1 LTFAFLSACDER
13 DHNEQDTSA
22 AFSIPQIES
31 VLIGLS
37 TVKGTFSESIVREM
51 ASKTDCPSADEN
63 VTGVPE
69 RKKQHMVQKTVAEI
83 LIETLTAAGVRR
95 IYGVV
100 GDSLNGLLEEIRRS
114 KKMEW
119 IGVRHEETAAFAAG
133 AQAHLTGELAVCAGS
148 CGPGNMHLINGLYDC
163 HRSRVPVLAIAA
175 QIPSQ
180 EIGSNYFQETH
191 PDQLFRDCS
200 HYCELVSQTAQVP
213 RVFEIAIQTALTNRG
228 VSVVAVPGDIA
239 LKPAKYRKPSA
250 TVRAC
255 HSELVPS
262 EEEIKQLAALL
273 NQGNAITI
281 LGGAGCAGAHPE
293 LMQLAGKLKSP
304 IVSAL
309 RGREYIQY
317 DSPYDVGL
325 TGLIGFASG
334 YHAIMQAETLLM
346 LGTDFPYTQF
356 YPEQATIIQVDHR
369 GENLGRRTRLDLGI
383 LGDVKATLR
392 ALLPLLEDKK
402 DDKHL
407 ELFIRHYQETR
418 KGLDELAV
426 GHPGHKP
433 MHPQYVAK
441 TVDEL
446 AAEDAIFSC
455 DVGTPTVWAAR
466 YLTMNG
472 KRRLLGSFNHGSMAN
487 AMPQAIGA
495 QLAFPGRQVV
505 TFSGDGGLSMLL
517 GDLLS
522 LHQHKLPVKIIVF
535 SNSALAFVELEM
547 LAAGILGEGTALVN
561 PDFVGLARSAG
572 MFAVRVEDPGDLK
585 QAVTEAFQHDGPALV
600 DAVVNRTEL
609 SMPPTIK
616 LDQAVGFNL
625 WALKAVLNGRG
636 DQVIDL
642 ALSNLIR

>member
-1 LTFAFLSACDER
+1 
-13 DHNEQDTSA
+13 
-22 AFSIPQIES
+22 
-31 VLIGLS
+31 
-37 TVKGTFSESIVREM
+37 
-51 ASKTDCPSADEN
+51 
-63 VTGVPE
+63 
-69 RKKQHMVQKTVAEI
+69 
-83 LIETLTAAGVRR
+83 
-95 IYGVV
+95 VV
-100 GDSLNGLLEEIRRS
+100 GDSLNGILEEVRRT
-114 KKMEW
+114 KKIEW

-163 HRSRVPVLAIAA
+163 HRSRVPVLALAA
-175 QIPSQ
+175 QVPSQ

-191 PDQLFRDCS
+191 PDQLFRECS
-200 HYCELVSQTAQVP
+200 HYCELVSQTTQIP
-213 RVFEIAIQTALTNRG
+213 RVLEIAIQTALTHKG
-228 VSVVAVPGDIA
+228 VAVVAIPGDIA
-239 LKPAKYRKPSA
+239 LKPAAYRKPSA
-250 TVRAC
+250 TIRQC
-255 HSELVPS
+255 HPVVSPADD
-262 EEEIKQLAALL
+262 EIKKLAELL
-273 NQGNAITI
+273 NEGKAVTV
-281 LGGAGCAGAHPE
+281 LGGAGCAGAHRE
-293 LMQLAGKLKSP
+293 LIEVAGKLKSP

-309 RGREYIQY
+309 RGREHIQY
-317 DSPYDVGL
+317 DNPYDVGL
-325 TGLIGFASG
+325 TGLIGFSSG
-334 YHAIMQAETLLM
+334 YHAIMEADTLLM

-356 YPEQATIIQVDHR
+356 YPENATIIQVDRR

-383 LGDVKATLR
+383 IGDVSATLN
-392 ALLPLLEDKK
+392 ALLPLIDDKA

-407 ELFIRHYQETR
+407 QQFLAHYQDVR

-426 GHPGHKP
+426 GHPGRKP

-441 TVDEL
+441 VVDEL
-446 AAEDAIFSC
+446 AADDAIFSC

-495 QLAFPGRQVV
+495 QLTFPGRQVV
-505 TFSGDGGLSMLL
+505 TFSGDGGLSMML

-522 LHQHKLPVKIIVF
+522 LHQHKLPVKIVVF

-547 LAAGILGEGTALVN
+547 LAAGILGEGTELVN

-572 MFAVRVEDPGDLK
+572 MYGVRVEDPADLRS
-585 QAVTEAFQHDGPALV
+585 AVTEALRHDGPALI

-616 LDQAVGFNL
+616 INQAVGFNL

-636 DQVIDL
+636 DEVIDL
-642 ALSNLIR
+642 AVSNLIR

>member
-1 LTFAFLSACDER
+1 MTE
-13 DHNEQDTSA
+13 
-22 AFSIPQIES
+22 
-31 VLIGLS
+31 
-37 TVKGTFSESIVREM
+37 
-51 ASKTDCPSADEN
+51 
-63 VTGVPE
+63 
-69 RKKQHMVQKTVAEI
+69 KTVAEI
-83 LIETLTAAGVRR
+83 FVETLIAAGVTR

-100 GDSLNGLLEEIRRS
+100 GDSLNGILEEIRRS
-114 KKMEW
+114 KKIEW
-119 IGVRHEETAAFAAG
+119 IGVRHEETGAFAAG

-163 HRSRVPVLAIAA
+163 HRSRVPVLALAA

-200 HYCELVSQTAQVP
+200 HYCELISQTTQVP
-213 RVFEIAIQTALTNRG
+213 RVIEIAIQSALANQG
-228 VSVVAVPGDIA
+228 VAVVAIPGDVA
-239 LKPAKYRKPSA
+239 LRQARYRKPSA
-250 TVRAC
+250 SIKPCRP
-255 HSELVPS
+255 ELSPS
-262 EEEIKQLAALL
+262 EDEIKELAGLL
-273 NQGNAITI
+273 KRGEAVTI
-281 LGGAGCAGAHPE
+281 LGGAGCAGAHSE
-293 LMQLAGKLKSP
+293 LMQLAAKLNSP

-317 DSPYDVGL
+317 ENPYDVGL
-325 TGLIGFASG
+325 TGLIGFSSG
-334 YHAIMQAETLLM
+334 YHAIKQADTLLM

-356 YPEQATIIQVDHR
+356 YPEDATIIQVDRR

-383 LGDVKATLR
+383 IGDVKPTIK
-392 ALLPLLEDKK
+392 ALLPSLEEKK
-402 DDKHL
+402 DDTHL
-407 ELFIRHYQETR
+407 KRFVRHYQETR
-418 KGLDELAV
+418 KELDHLAV
-426 GHPGHKP
+426 GRPGHKP
-433 MHPQYVAK
+433 MHPQYVARV
-441 TVDEL
+441 VDEL

-505 TFSGDGGLSMLL
+505 SLSGDGGFSMLM

-547 LAAGILGEGTALVN
+547 KAAGILGQGTELMN
-561 PDFVGLARSAG
+561 PDFVAMAHSAG
-572 MFAVRVEDPGDLK
+572 MFGARIEDPADLK
-585 QAVTEAFQHDGPALV
+585 EAVTEAFRHDGPALI

-636 DQVIDL
+636 DEVVDL
-642 ALSNLIR
+642 ALSNIIR

>member
-1 LTFAFLSACDER
+1 MTE
-13 DHNEQDTSA
+13 
-22 AFSIPQIES
+22 
-31 VLIGLS
+31 
-37 TVKGTFSESIVREM
+37 
-51 ASKTDCPSADEN
+51 
-63 VTGVPE
+63 
-69 RKKQHMVQKTVAEI
+69 KTVAEI
-83 LIETLTAAGVRR
+83 FIETLVAAGVTR

-100 GDSLNGLLEEIRRS
+100 GDSLNGILEEVRRS
-114 KKMEW
+114 KKIEW

-163 HRSRVPVLAIAA
+163 HRSRVPVLALAA

-200 HYCELVSQTAQVP
+200 DYCELISQTTQMP
-213 RVFEIAIQTALTNRG
+213 RVLEIAIQTALTKKG
-228 VSVVAVPGDIA
+228 VAVVAIPGDIA
-239 LKPAKYRKPSA
+239 LKPAAYRKPSA
-250 TVRAC
+250 TIKPC
-255 HSELVPS
+255 HPVVSPAD
-262 EEEIKQLAALL
+262 EEIKNLAGMLSQSKAV
-273 NQGNAITI
+273 TI
-281 LGGAGCAGAHPE
+281 LGGAGCAGAHDE
-293 LMQLAGKLKSP
+293 LMELAGKLKSP

-309 RGREYIQY
+309 RGREHIQFAN
-317 DSPYDVGL
+317 PYDVGL
-325 TGLIGFASG
+325 TGLIGFSSG
-334 YHAIMQAETLLM
+334 YHAIMAADTLLM

-356 YPEQATIIQVDHR
+356 YPEKATVIQVDLR

-383 LGDVKATLR
+383 IGDVKATLR
-392 ALLPLLEDKK
+392 GLLPLVTEKED
-402 DDKHL
+402 DAHL
-407 ELFIRHYQETR
+407 KRFVSHYQDVR

-426 GHPGHKP
+426 GHPGRKP
-433 MHPQYVAK
+433 IHPQYVAK
-441 TVDEL
+441 VVDEL
-446 AAEDAIFSC
+446 AADDAIFSC

-495 QLAFPGRQVV
+495 QLAFPNRQVV
-505 TFSGDGGLSMLL
+505 TFSGDGGLSMML

-522 LHQHKLPVKIIVF
+522 LHQHKLPVKIVVF

-547 LAAGILGEGTALVN
+547 LAAGILGEGTELVN

-572 MFAVRVEDPGDLK
+572 MFAVKVEDPVDLK
-585 QAVTEAFQHDGPALV
+585 SAVTEAFRHEGPALV
-600 DAVVNRTEL
+600 DAVVNRSEL

-616 LDQAVGFNL
+616 LNQAVGFNL

-636 DQVIDL
+636 DEVIDL
-642 ALSNLIR
+642 AVSNLVR

>member
-1 LTFAFLSACDER
+1 M
-13 DHNEQDTSA
+13 
-22 AFSIPQIES
+22 
-31 VLIGLS
+31 
-37 TVKGTFSESIVREM
+37 K
-51 ASKTDCPSADEN
+51 
-63 VTGVPE
+63 
-69 RKKQHMVQKTVAEI
+69 QKTVAEI
-83 LIETLTAAGVRR
+83 FVETLIAAGVRR
-95 IYGVV
+95 IFGVV
-100 GDSLNGLLEEIRRS
+100 GDSLNGILEEIRRS
-114 KKMEW
+114 KKIDW
-119 IGVRHEETAAFAAG
+119 IGVRHEETGAFAAG

-191 PDQLFRDCS
+191 PDELFRDCS
-200 HYCELVSQTAQVP
+200 HYSELISHTSQVP
-213 RVFEIAIQTALTNRG
+213 RVLEIAIQTALTSKG
-228 VSVVAVPGDIA
+228 VAVVSIPGDIA
-239 LKPAKYRKPSA
+239 LERANYRKPSA
-250 TVRAC
+250 AIKAC
-255 HSELVPS
+255 HPVVTPS
-262 EEEIKQLAALL
+262 EDEVQQLAALL
-273 NQGNAITI
+273 NEGKDITI
-281 LGGAGCAGAHPE
+281 LGGAGCAGAHSQ
-293 LMQLAGKLKSP
+293 LMELAGKLKSP

-309 RGREYIQY
+309 RGREHIQY
-317 DSPYDVGL
+317 DNPYDVGL
-325 TGLIGFASG
+325 TGLIGFSSG
-334 YHAIMQAETLLM
+334 YHAIMAADTFLM

-356 YPEQATIIQVDHR
+356 YPENATVIQVDLR

-383 LGDVKATLR
+383 IGDVKATLS
-392 ALLPLLEDKK
+392 ALLPLLDEKK
-402 DDKHL
+402 DGVHL
-407 ELFIRHYQETR
+407 QRFIDNYQDVR

-426 GHPGHKP
+426 GRPGHKP

-441 TVDEL
+441 VVDEL

-505 TFSGDGGLSMLL
+505 SLSGDGGFSMLM

-522 LHQHKLPVKIIVF
+522 LHQHKLPVKIVVF

-547 LAAGILGEGTALVN
+547 LAAGILGEGTELVN

-572 MFAVRVEDPGDLK
+572 MFATRVEDPADLK

-616 LDQAVGFNL
+616 LDQVVGFNL

-636 DQVIDL
+636 DELIDL
-642 ALSNLIR
+642 AVHSLIR

>member
-1 LTFAFLSACDER
+1 MT
-13 DHNEQDTSA
+13 
-22 AFSIPQIES
+22 
-31 VLIGLS
+31 
-37 TVKGTFSESIVREM
+37 
-51 ASKTDCPSADEN
+51 
-63 VTGVPE
+63 
-69 RKKQHMVQKTVAEI
+69 QKTVAEI
-83 LIETLTAAGVRR
+83 LIETLIAAGVTR
-95 IYGVV
+95 ICGVV
-100 GDSLNGLLEEIRRS
+100 GDSLNGILEEIRRS
-114 KKMEW
+114 GEIEW

-191 PDQLFRDCS
+191 PDELFRDCS
-200 HYCELVSQTAQVP
+200 HYSELISHPSQVP
-213 RVFEIAIQTALTNRG
+213 RVFEIAIQTALTSKG
-228 VSVVAVPGDIA
+228 VAVVAIPGDIA
-239 LKPAKYRKPSA
+239 LQPATYRKPSA
-250 TVRAC
+250 AIKAC
-255 HSELVPS
+255 HPVVSPS
-262 EEEIKQLAALL
+262 EDEVQQLATLL
-273 NQGNAITI
+273 NKGHAITI
-281 LGGAGCAGAHPE
+281 LGGAGCAGAHSQ
-293 LMQLAGKLKSP
+293 LMELAGKLKSP

-309 RGREYIQY
+309 RGREHIQY
-317 DSPYDVGL
+317 DNPYDVGL
-325 TGLIGFASG
+325 TGLIGFSSG
-334 YHAIMQAETLLM
+334 YHAIMAADTLLM

-356 YPEQATIIQVDHR
+356 YPENATVIQVDLR

-383 LGDVKATLR
+383 IGDVKATLN
-392 ALLPLLEDKK
+392 ALLPLIDEKK
-402 DDKHL
+402 DDAHL
-407 ELFIRHYQETR
+407 KRFIDNYQDVR

-441 TVDEL
+441 IVDQL

-505 TFSGDGGLSMLL
+505 TFSGDGGLSMMM

-535 SNSALAFVELEM
+535 SNSALCFVELEM
-547 LAAGILGEGTALVN
+547 MAAGILGQGTELVN
-561 PDFVGLARSAG
+561 PDFVALARSAG
-572 MFAVRVEDPGDLK
+572 MFAVRVEDPADLEP
-585 QAVTEAFQHDGPALV
+585 AVREAFQHDGPALV
-600 DAVVNRTEL
+600 EALVNRAEL

-636 DQVIDL
+636 NEVIDL
-642 ALSNLIR
+642 AVSNLLR